1 MNEADFS
8 RFLKAGL
15 GGPAHSPVLFSRVAG
30 ALTEGG
36 ARRPWRPRRRLAM
49 LVAVA
54 AALVLVPTAVVAA
67 GNLLTPE
74 NVQTGMPGGSI
85 VFDGTSPKCT
95 VVKEGVEYSCVL
107 AHAPT
112 QEVHYPYR
120 NDKEL
125 LAGPDGTVAGGCL
138 ATSDDGLKWE
148 CYSGQAAVKAGILVE
163 SLLGQPLHGPSRG

>member
-15 GGPAHSPVLFSRVAG
+15 GVPAHSPALQSRVAG
-30 ALTEGG
+30 ALDEGG
-36 ARRPWRPRRRLAM
+36 ARRPRRRLA
-49 LVAVA
+49 LLIAVP

-67 GNLLTPE
+67 GTLLTPRE
-74 NVQTGMPGGSI
+74 VETGMPGGSV

-112 QEVHYPYR
+112 REVHYPYR
-120 NDKEL
+120 NDKQL
-125 LAGPDGTVAGGCL
+125 LAGPDGTIAGGCL

-163 SLLGQPLHGPSRG
+163 SLLGQPLHGPSVG